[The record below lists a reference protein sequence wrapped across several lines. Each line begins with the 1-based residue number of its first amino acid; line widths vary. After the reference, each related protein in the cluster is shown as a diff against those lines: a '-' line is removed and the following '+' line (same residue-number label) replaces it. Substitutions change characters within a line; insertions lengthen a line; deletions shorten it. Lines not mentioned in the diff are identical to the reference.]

1 LISCS
6 KKEEQK
12 PESPLTVDS
21 LMFNKIDPYKFS
33 DSILT
38 RNILFVYRDDSTKTF
53 NGIFEDENYGIGF
66 FIITP
71 LDTNKIAFTSELLDG
86 IGDGSE
92 IDTITLMDNQK
103 FLYYN
108 SGSAFIGSRNLEVYQ
123 YLFSPENRTL
133 YKSYYSL
140 NEDGSVN
147 VVYSKNL
154 NDKNQ
159 KDIINFFKN
168 KIELKFIDDLSTR
181 RIKIKYE

>member
-1 LISCS
+1 
-6 KKEEQK
+6 
-12 PESPLTVDS
+12 
-21 LMFNKIDPYKFS
+21 
-33 DSILT
+33 
-38 RNILFVYRDDSTKTF
+38 
-53 NGIFEDENYGIGF
+53 
-66 FIITP
+66 
-71 LDTNKIAFTSELLDG
+71 
-86 IGDGSE
+86 
-92 IDTITLMDNQK
+92 MDNQK

-159 KDIINFFKN
+159 KDIIDFFKN